1 MRQLLRRPRRTPPTT
16 TPLGSADRRLPPL
29 RVLAAL
35 LAGLVLLLASPSAA
49 RAEGE
54 DWRITRY
61 DVTAETGSD
70 GTTRVTTELDFDFG
84 TEQGH
89 GPQLLQPI
97 RQRIEDDPD
106 HWRSMPITEV
116 SATSP
121 SGAPAQV
128 STGVES
134 GVMAI
139 RVGDEDVEVE
149 GVQTYRV
156 TWVQQGLVNPQA
168 TGSGLDELS
177 WNVISRWD
185 VPIEDVT
192 VTVRGPAEVEQV
204 ACFAGEPGAPTPCGS
219 AVEEG
224 TTSTFTD
231 DGIST
236 EEGLT
241 VVTGWP
247 AGTVDAPVLL
257 TERRHLGNTF
267 TATPLTIGGGV
278 LLAGLGALLALLL
291 GRRGRDERFVGLTP
305 GLSPLAGTEGT
316 TTSGGSR
323 GPVAVRFTPP
333 DDAGPAEVGTVQD
346 EVVHTADVTA
356 ALVDLAVR
364 GHLRIVDTRAPEDTD
379 GSPSWRLER
388 LGGGGEL
395 ADYEQVLLDGL
406 FASSDEVDLDG
417 LVFAPVLA
425 RTQTSLYRRV
435 TERGWFRADPRS
447 VRHRWAAVAAV
458 VLVAG
463 VVLTIVLALT
473 VGAGI
478 IGLGLVVAGVVGLA
492 LTSRAP
498 ARTAAGSALLEQS
511 LGFKLYLSTAEA
523 DQIRLEEAEQVFS
536 RYLPY
541 AIAFGVA
548 GHWTGVF
555 ADLAAHGHDLDAP
568 TWYAGAHPFLFTGPV
583 FGDQISSFSSAVDSA
598 VTASTSGSGGGSG
611 FSGGVGGGV
620 GGGGGGGW

>member
-1 MRQLLRRPRRTPPTT
+1 MAQPLLLPSGTSPTQADRPLLLR
-16 TPLGSADRRLPPL
+16 
-29 RVLAAL
+29 AL
-35 LAGLVLLLASPSAA
+35 LVALAGVLLLVSAPGPA
-49 RAEGE
+49 RAEDQGE

-61 DVTAETGSD
+61 DVTAETASD

-84 TEQGH
+84 DEPAH
-89 GPQLLQPI
+89 GPVLVQAV
-97 RQRIEDDPD
+97 RQRIEGDPD
-106 HWRSMPITEV
+106 HWRSMPITDV

-128 STGVES
+128 STEVES
-134 GVMAI
+134 GAMDI
-139 RVGDEDVEVE
+139 RVGDADVEVE
-149 GVQTYRV
+149 GLQTYVV
-156 TWVQQGLVNPQA
+156 TWVQQGLVNPEA

-177 WNVISRWD
+177 WNVLNQWQ
-185 VPIEDVT
+185 VPVEDIT

-204 ACFAGEPGAPTPCGS
+204 GCFAGEPGTRTPCTS
-219 AVEEG
+219 AAEEG
-224 TTSTFTD
+224 TTATFTD

-236 EEGLT
+236 DEGLT

-247 AGTVDAPVLL
+247 AGSVTAPVLL

-267 TATPLTIGGGV
+267 AANPLTVGGG
-278 LLAGLGALLALLL
+278 LLVAALGALLAALLA
-291 GRRGRDERFVGLTP
+291 RRGRDERYVGLTP
-305 GLSPLAGTEGT
+305 GLSPLAGAEAT
-316 TTSGGSR
+316 TATGGAR

-333 DDAGPAEVGTVQD
+333 DGAGPAEVGTVQD
-346 EVVHTADVTA
+346 EVAHTADVTA

-364 GHLRIVDTRAPEDTD
+364 GHLRIVDTRGPGDTD
-379 GSPSWRLER
+379 DAPTWRLER
-388 LGGGGEL
+388 LTGGDDEL
-395 ADYEQVLLDGL
+395 ADYEQVLLDGV
-406 FASSDEVDLDG
+406 FSTGDEVDLDG
-417 LVFAPVLA
+417 LVFAPALA
-425 RTQTSLYRRV
+425 STQTALYRRV
-435 TERGWFRADPRS
+435 TERGWFRADPRA
-447 VRHRWAAVAAV
+447 VRHRWAGGAAL

-492 LTSRAP
+492 LTGRAP

-523 DQIRLEEAEQVFS
+523 DQIKLEEAEQVFS

-548 GHWTGVF
+548 EHWTGVF
-555 ADLAAHGHDLDAP
+555 AELAARGHALDTP
-568 TWYAGAHPFLFTGPV
+568 TWYAGAHPFVFTGAA
-583 FGDQISSFSSAVDSA
+583 FGDQISSFSSAVSSA
-598 VTASTSGSGGGSG
+598 VTTSTAGSGGGSG
-611 FSGGVGGGV
+611 FSAGVGGGV